1 MGSDEPL
8 SAVPIPQLETLD
20 AAALFRA
27 HAAFVARILSRS
39 GVAKRDLDDL
49 VQEVFLVAH
58 RRGGFVVETAKP
70 TTWLARIALGLAA
83 NYRRKSRP
91 VPADPNRADDL
102 RGNESADASEVT
114 SRAQSALWAMSEDKR
129 LVFML
134 YELEGV
140 SGEEIA
146 GSMQIPVG
154 TVWSRLSAARRE
166 FVAAMK
172 SEVSP

>member
-1 MGSDEPL
+1 MGSGEPL
-8 SAVPIPQLETLD
+8 NAVAISPLETLD

-27 HAAFVARILSRS
+27 HAAFVARFLARS
-39 GVAKRDLDDL
+39 GVAQRDLDDL

-58 RRGGFVVETAKP
+58 RRGGFVVDTAKP

-83 NYRRKSRP
+83 NYRRKKRP
-91 VPADPNRADDL
+91 VPADPTHADDL
-102 RGNESADASEVT
+102 RGSDSAEAGDVAR
-114 SRAQSALWAMSEDKR
+114 RAQSALWAMSEDKR

-146 GSMQIPVG
+146 ASLSIPVG
-154 TVWSRLSAARRE
+154 TVWSRLSNARRE
-166 FVAAMK
+166 FVSAMN

>member
-1 MGSDEPL
+1 MG
-8 SAVPIPQLETLD
+8 AVRIPQLVTLD

-27 HAAFVARILSRS
+27 HAAFVARILARS
-39 GVAKRDLDDL
+39 GVAQRDLEDL

-83 NYRRKSRP
+83 NHRRKNRP
-91 VPADPNRADDL
+91 VPTDPRRADDL
-102 RGNESADASEVT
+102 RGSESADAGEV
-114 SRAQSALWAMSEDKR
+114 RRRVQFALGSMSEGKR

-140 SGEEIA
+140 SGDDIA
-146 GSMQIPVG
+146 ASLQIPVG
-154 TVWSRLSAARRE
+154 TVWSRLFSARRE
-166 FVAAMK
+166 FTSAIE
-172 SEVSP
+172 SEVSALGG

>member
-1 MGSDEPL
+1 MGSDEPV
-8 SAVPIPQLETLD
+8 SAVAISQLETLD

-27 HAAFVARILSRS
+27 HAAFVARILARS
-39 GVAKRDLDDL
+39 GVAPRDLEDL

-83 NYRRKSRP
+83 NYRRKNRP
-91 VPADPNRADDL
+91 VPADPSKADDL
-102 RGNESADASEVT
+102 RASDTADEGEVT
-114 SRAQSALWAMSEDKR
+114 LRAQAALWAMSEERR

-146 GSMQIPVG
+146 ASLKIPVG
-154 TVWSRLSAARRE
+154 TVWSRLSSARRE
-166 FVAAMK
+166 FTAAMR
-172 SEVSP
+172 SEVNP